1 MTKLII
7 RILTNALA
15 IFLAVKLVDGITLT
29 DENNLTVLLF
39 AGLILGL
46 INFFVKPILKLISA
60 PLILFTLGLFT
71 IIINI
76 VSLFL
81 LDYLVDE
88 LSVSGWIA
96 AFWGV
101 IVISAVNIFINSF
114 SNRQGWVLNP
124 SLRRDKM
131 ILIDKIIYVFQGRV

>member
-1 MTKLII
+1 MAKLII

-15 IFLAVKLVDGITLT
+15 IFLAVKLVDGINLT
-29 DENNLTVLLF
+29 DENNLMVLLF

-71 IIINI
+71 IVINI

-88 LSVSGWIA
+88 FSVSGWTA

-114 SNRQGWVLNP
+114 S
-124 SLRRDKM
+124 RRDG
-131 ILIDKIIYVFQGRV
+131 F

>member
-1 MTKLII
+1 MARLIV

-29 DENNLTVLLF
+29 DENDLTVLLL
-39 AGLILGL
+39 AGFILGL
-46 INFFVKPILKLISA
+46 INFFVKPILKIVSA

-71 IIINI
+71 IVINI

-81 LDYLVDE
+81 LDFLVGE
-88 LSVSGWIA
+88 FSVSGWTA

-114 SNRQGWVLNP
+114 SKR
-124 SLRRDKM
+124 
-131 ILIDKIIYVFQGRV
+131 

>member
-1 MTKLII
+1 MGKLIVQ
-7 RILTNALA
+7 ILTNSLA
-15 IFLAVKLVDGITLT
+15 IFLAVKLVDGITLV
-29 DENNLTVLLF
+29 DENNLAVLLF
-39 AGLILGL
+39 AGLILGM
-46 INFFVKPILKLISA
+46 INFFIKPVLKLISA

-71 IIINI
+71 IVINI

-88 LSVSGWIA
+88 LSISGWTA

-114 SNRQGWVLNP
+114 SR
-124 SLRRDKM
+124 K
-131 ILIDKIIYVFQGRV
+131 